1 MFALRTSNK
10 KNPEVET
17 YDTGIIN
24 FFNIAV
30 RIPLLDFNGAEK
42 WFLGTQGNHNWTKKS
57 KNHKNVKSKIKK
69 SIVGRVK
76 NIFFRFLAN
85 QVSDRLQETL

>member
-1 MFALRTSNK
+1 MQ
-10 KNPEVET
+10 
-17 YDTGIIN
+17 I
-24 FFNIAV
+24 
-30 RIPLLDFNGAEK
+30 EK
-42 WFLGTQGNHNWTKKS
+42 REEGFPPHVSQGTHNWTKKS
-57 KNHKNVKSKIKK
+57 ENHKNVKSKIKK